1 MAKIKVLIDT
11 DIFIDYFNHGYF
23 EEILENEEFMIYYSV
38 ITKKELL
45 AKQGL
50 KSSEKQAILYVL
62 GKHRIINISAD
73 IANRYSALLDEYP
86 EISKEDA
93 LIAATALHKSL
104 PLLTRNWKHYR
115 KIKGLVL
122 FGSKSKSAPISFRFG

>member
-1 MAKIKVLIDT
+1 MAKIKLLIDT

-23 EEILENEEFMIYYSV
+23 EEVLENKEFKIYYSV

-50 KSSEKQAILYVL
+50 KDSEKQAILYVL
-62 GKHRIINISAD
+62 KKHRIINITAD
-73 IANRYSALLDEYP
+73 IAVKYSTLLDKHP
-86 EISKEDA
+86 DMSKEDA
-93 LIAATALHKSL
+93 LIAATALHRRL

-115 KIKGLVL
+115 QIKELIL
-122 FGSKSKSAPISFRFG
+122 FGSKINLIR

>member
-1 MAKIKVLIDT
+1 MAKIKLLIDT

-23 EEILENEEFMIYYSV
+23 EEVLENKEFKIYYSV

-50 KSSEKQAILYVL
+50 KDSEKQAILYVL
-62 GKHRIINISAD
+62 KKHRIINITAD
-73 IANRYSALLDEYP
+73 IAVKYSTLLDKHP
-86 EISKEDA
+86 DMSKEDA
-93 LIAATALHKSL
+93 LIAATALHRRL

-115 KIKGLVL
+115 QIKGLIL
-122 FGSKSKSAPISFRFG
+122 FGSKINLIR

>member
-1 MAKIKVLIDT
+1 MAKIKLLIDT
-11 DIFIDYFNHGYF
+11 DIFIDYFNHGFF
-23 EEILENEEFMIYYSV
+23 EEILENKEFTIYYSV

-50 KSSEKQAILYVL
+50 KDSEKQAILYVL
-62 GKHRIINISAD
+62 RKYKIINITDD
-73 IANRYSALLDEYP
+73 IAYRYSVLLNEYS
-86 EISKEDA
+86 EMTKEDA
-93 LIAATALHKSL
+93 LIAATALHKRL

-122 FGSKSKSAPISFRFG
+122 FGSN

>member
-11 DIFIDYFNHGYF
+11 DIFIDYFNYGYF
-23 EEILENEEFMIYYSV
+23 EEILENKEFTIYYSV

-50 KSSEKQAILYVL
+50 KNSEEQAILYIL
-62 GKHRIINISAD
+62 GKYRIINITAD

-93 LIAATALHKSL
+93 LTAATALHKSL

-122 FGSKSKSAPISFRFG
+122 FGSKINLLK